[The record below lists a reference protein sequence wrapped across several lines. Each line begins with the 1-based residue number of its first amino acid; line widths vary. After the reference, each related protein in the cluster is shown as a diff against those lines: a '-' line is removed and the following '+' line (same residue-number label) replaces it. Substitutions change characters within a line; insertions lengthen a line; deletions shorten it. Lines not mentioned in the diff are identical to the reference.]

1 MSDSDVARE
10 DEVDRKDEP
19 EFVPVKSYGFY
30 EWINRHPW
38 SIAAVLVV
46 VSVAFAALYPVIADQ
61 SEPSFDPKGPIYD
74 TRDYVDDVFA
84 SSSSMREVLFIVETP
99 SGDDVLTRDALL
111 ELKQN
116 QDAVLAD
123 PEAQM
128 HLATSFARDLG
139 VTIEGVYS
147 IANAVDDALP
157 GGLEAASEADVKIAL
172 AGLFADDA
180 PTSTLRFLLAPMGTT
195 RDVAT
200 IDGTS
205 VVVWESPAFFAR
217 VVYDF
222 DTFDQEQLLEA
233 FGEETSLETERWLR
247 TVQVT
252 LRGDQTSV
260 TAIGVAMDT
269 GLVAEEQTTA
279 AAPYLLG
286 AVAFIVILVGALL
299 RSYWAAVVVGAGL
312 GVTMMFYG
320 GINALLGLKMN
331 SPLLIMIVPIA
342 LISFGVD
349 FFIHASGRTREMQVL
364 GFDRERAYPL
374 GLTAVSAALLL
385 AALSSAAAFLS
396 NAVSGIQ
403 GIIEFGVAA
412 AVGLLLAY
420 MILGWIAPKL
430 LLSTEERLGPRP
442 ADLSHLRT
450 AAQKVGFVVAAF
462 IAAIAVTL
470 TIVMPGIGWVL
481 YLVFLALFFYLPY
494 WLTRRRNQRAAESGR
509 PLTDEVKGAGH
520 GFSAAGTTVHFVARW
535 RVFAIP
541 LVAALAVVALIG
553 ASKVER
559 GFEVK
564 DFFSSKTDFV
574 ASLDKLERYWGSG
587 GGTSDYIFI
596 EGDLT
601 DPATLIAVDTAQAE
615 VAASDAAFVRDFNGE
630 VEFAPNAVTVVR
642 IATASAP
649 MRASIAAEEGIEIT
663 DNDGDGIAD
672 TPEQIAAIF
681 RYVTTNSVVDN
692 DGVEI
697 FPVNQTETILYVG
710 DGIQGTR
717 VSTGIATFTDDEII
731 LAGRAVLE
739 DAAVGLRANLADGTA
754 TVAVSGGAITGQDS
768 MDSFL
773 QSMLL
778 SLPIA
783 VVLTSLLVFITLF
796 FIFRHFGRRMAS
808 ILKRSGR
815 YAVISMVPILLV
827 VALVYGF
834 MYLVGYRL
842 NLITAMIAAISI
854 GVGVDYATHF
864 TVRFIEEFEHEP
876 SRFPALRRTGE
887 GTGGALAISAV
898 TSMTGFLIMAM
909 APMPMFV
916 TFGVLTAVMIGCSL
930 VVTLLVLPSLLL
942 LVTPSRKGDER
953 EDMIEEVTRGG
964 EFEYEPHDRDTAM
977 RQSPAQAAAPEPTA
991 DAGDE

>member
-1 MSDSDVARE
+1 MSDSD
-10 DEVDRKDEP
+10 VDRKDEP
-19 EFVPVKSYGFY
+19 EFVPVKSYALY

-38 SIAAVLVV
+38 LIATVLVV
-46 VSVAFAALYPVIADQ
+46 LAVGLAALYPVVADQ

-74 TRDYVDDVFA
+74 TRDLVNDVFA
-84 SSSSMREVLFIVETP
+84 SSSSTREVVFIVENP
-99 SGDDVLTRDALL
+99 SGGDVLTRDALL
-111 ELKQN
+111 ELKEN
-116 QDAVLAD
+116 QDALLAD
-123 PEAQM
+123 SESQN
-128 HLATSFARDLG
+128 HLATTFARDLG

-147 IANAVDDALP
+147 IASAVDIALP
-157 GGLEAASEADVKIAL
+157 GGLEAASDADVKITL

-180 PTSTLRFLLAPMGTT
+180 PTSSLRFLLAPMGTT
-195 RDVAT
+195 RDVAAV
-200 IDGTS
+200 DGAS

-222 DTFDQEQLLEA
+222 DTFDQGQLLEA
-233 FGEETSLETERWLR
+233 FGEKTSLEAERWLR
-247 TVQVT
+247 TVQT
-252 LRGDQTSV
+252 SLRGDEVSV

-269 GLVAEEQTTA
+269 GLVAEEQTMA
-279 AAPYLLG
+279 AAPYLLA

-299 RSYWAAVVVGAGL
+299 RSYWAAMIVGAGL
-312 GVTMMFYG
+312 GVTMMLYG

-349 FFIHASGRTREMQVL
+349 FFIHASGRTREMQVM
-364 GFDRERAYPL
+364 GFKRDRAYPL

-396 NAVSGIQ
+396 NAVSGIE
-403 GIIEFGVAA
+403 GIVEFGIAA
-412 AVGLLLAY
+412 AVGLLLSY

-450 AAQKVGFVVAAF
+450 AAQKVGFVVASF
-462 IAAIAVTL
+462 IAAIAVTM
-470 TIVMPGIGWVL
+470 TIVMPAVGWVL
-481 YLVFLALFFYLPY
+481 YLVFLLLFVYVPY
-494 WLTRRRNQRAAESGR
+494 RFTRRRNRRAAESGR
-509 PLTDEVKGAGH
+509 PLTDAVKGAGH

-553 ASKVER
+553 ASRVER

-574 ASLDKLERYWGSG
+574 ASLDKLELYWGSG
-587 GGTSDYIFI
+587 GGTSDYLYV

-601 DPATLIAVDTAQAE
+601 DPATLVAVETAQAE
-615 VAASDAAFVRDFNGE
+615 IAASDAAFVRDFNGD
-630 VEFAPNAVTVVR
+630 VEFEPNAVAVVR
-642 IATASAP
+642 IATASTP
-649 MRASIAAEEGIEIT
+649 MRAAIAAEQGVEIT
-663 DNDGDGIAD
+663 DDDGDGIAD
-672 TPEQIAAIF
+672 TREQVAAIYRF
-681 RYVTTNSVVDN
+681 VTTNSVVDD
-692 DGVEI
+692 DGIEI
-697 FPVNQTETILYVG
+697 FPVNQTETILYVS
-710 DGIQGTR
+710 DDVQGTK
-717 VSTGIATFTDDEII
+717 VATGIATFTDDQVI

-739 DAAVGLRANLADGTA
+739 DAAVGLRSTISDGTA
-754 TVAVSGGAITGQDS
+754 TVAVSGGAITSQDS
-768 MDSFL
+768 MDTFL
-773 QSMLL
+773 QSMLF

-783 VVLTSLLVFITLF
+783 VVLTSLLVSITLF

-815 YAVISMVPILLV
+815 YAVISMIPILLV
-827 VALVYGF
+827 VAMVYGF

-887 GTGGALAISAV
+887 GTGGALTISAV
-898 TSMTGFLIMAM
+898 TSMTGFLIMAA

-930 VVTLLVLPSLLL
+930 IVTLLVLPSLLL

-953 EDMIEEVTRGG
+953 DDMIDEVTRGG
-964 EFEYEPHDRDTAM
+964 EFEYEPHERDTAM
-977 RQSPAQAAAPEPTA
+977 RQHHAPATAPTSTTESA
-991 DAGDE
+991 DAQT